1 MANEFL
7 VFDRVTKR
15 FGALTAVD
23 NVSISIKKGE
33 FFSLLGPSG
42 CGKTTLLRMLGGF
55 ERPDS
60 GRIYL
65 DGKDITDDPP
75 NKRRVHTV
83 FQNYALFPT
92 MTPDSAIRVPSVSRS
107 RRHAFAT
114 VSAPSPGAAAKR
126 HLQPQ
131 GPDRP
136 DIPRSSWRTGR
147 GTDPGTPCC
156 TARDGSRRLRS
167 CGLS

>member
-65 DGKDITDDPP
+65 DGKDITDAPP
-75 NKRRVHTV
+75 NMRRVHTV

-92 MTPDSAIRVPSVSRS
+92 MTIWDNIAFSLRLAKMPKAEIEETVDAMLEMIHN
-107 RRHAFAT
+107 RHCIGNKGFLHFI
-114 VSAPSPGAAAKR
+114 VEFNGNDPR
-126 HLQPQ
+126 PQ
-131 GPDRP
+131 
-136 DIPRSSWRTGR
+136 IIF
-147 GTDPGTPCC
+147 
-156 TARDGSRRLRS
+156 
-167 CGLS
+167 